1 MILFKIEEEERTK
14 KTIKMLEIDKGNR
27 YMGNRIEIEIWGR
40 DIGKLFFRKRSSH
53 HFTSNIKRI
62 QAN

>member
-53 HFTSNIKRI
+53 FASNIKRI

>member
-53 HFTSNIKRI
+53 HFASNIKRI